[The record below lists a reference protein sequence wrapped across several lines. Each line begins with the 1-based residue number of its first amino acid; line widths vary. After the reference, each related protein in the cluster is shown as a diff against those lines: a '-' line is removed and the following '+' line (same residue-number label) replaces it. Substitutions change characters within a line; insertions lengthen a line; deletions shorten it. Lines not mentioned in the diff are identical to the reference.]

1 MEGRSAPGELAAR
14 RRVRE
19 RADAEAPATGRRV
32 EEVSAGTSSR
42 HGEVEMMNTTTGP
55 RSTPR
60 LGAKR
65 KRAADDQQVAVQQQV
80 PPSPL
85 QRLLDACRATFGV
98 PGAPPMASIVPYIR
112 GIMDMIGPDDVGL
125 RDEVR
130 FFNWMNARGHQNPPI
145 VTSKTI
151 FQCNNFTIA
160 VFFVPFGTV
169 MPLHDHPDMTV
180 FSKVLM
186 GSARLE
192 AYDWVPP
199 RIMWRHGSWMLAEKV
214 RDHSVTRASGTW
226 MLFPDGG
233 GNLHRFVAAEEEHCA
248 FLDVL
253 TPPYAPAEQRRCT
266 YYQQYS
272 PHEFSVVE
280 GGQTRRLTWLKEALE
295 PRSMRI
301 MGLPYRGPQ
310 II

>member
-1 MEGRSAPGELAAR
+1 MEGRSAPGELVAR

-32 EEVSAGTSSR
+32 EEVGAGTSSR

-55 RSTPR
+55 RSTTR

-80 PPSPL
+80 PRPAVVLAPSPL

-112 GIMDMIGPDDVGL
+112 GRMDMIDPDDVGL

-214 RDHSVTRASGTW
+214 RDHNVTKASGTW

-233 GNLHRFVAAEEEHCA
+233 GNLHRFVTTEEEHCA

-272 PHEFSVVE
+272 P
-280 GGQTRRLTWLKEALE
+280 
-295 PRSMRI
+295 P
-301 MGLPYRGPQ
+301 
-310 II
+310 

>member
-1 MEGRSAPGELAAR
+1 MEGRSAPGELVAR

-32 EEVSAGTSSR
+32 EEVGAGTSSR

-55 RSTPR
+55 RSTTR

-80 PPSPL
+80 PRPAVVLAPSPL

-112 GIMDMIGPDDVGL
+112 GRMDMIDPDDVGL

-145 VTSKTI
+145 
-151 FQCNNFTIA
+151 IA

-214 RDHSVTRASGTW
+214 RDHNVTKASGTW

-233 GNLHRFVAAEEEHCA
+233 GNLHRFVTTEEEHCA
-248 FLDVL
+248 ELMSIRFCVSLL
-253 TPPYAPAEQRRCT
+253 TG
-266 YYQQYS
+266 
-272 PHEFSVVE
+272 VVE

-301 MGLPYRGPQ
+301 MGLPYQGPQ